1 MNLKK
6 KYNSFGKLL
15 LLMSW
20 ISFMPTLLAAA
31 KSDSMLGISI
41 VGNKE
46 SPRVLTIVPWR
57 QPLANGADPDVI
69 QIWKPDLI
77 LLDPEAYRRDIDLF
91 LNQRKARNNASGSSA
106 NSKNQ

>member
-1 MNLKK
+1 MNLNMKTARV
-6 KYNSFGKLL
+6 
-15 LLMSW
+15 LMLALGF
-20 ISFMPTLLAAA
+20 ISSITFAFAAS

-57 QPLANGADPDVI
+57 QPLANGADPGVI
-69 QIWKPDLI
+69 QIWKPDLN

-91 LNQRKARNNASGSSA
+91 LNQRKARIILLESST
-106 NSKNQ
+106 NTGNQ